1 MIKIKHALTLV
12 LLSLSLAINPAKADA
27 NTGDTLKSIHEMR
40 VLNYAILSDYYMF
53 SGLEGDTRYSRE
65 IDAEIK
71 QFENLLSE
79 ATDGNSPSSKLEQTA
94 ALLSSWQEYKKLL
107 DVNRTDFLSQGY
119 ANARLVD
126 ELTKGSETVNNNLA
140 QLYSAVKSDSGHPV
154 SKNTEL
160 TRQMG
165 VIIQALTAE
174 YAARS
179 TSSLG
184 QVMVIDINEGGMDKQ
199 ADKFRSL
206 LDELKSS
213 ASKDKSIYRDLD
225 QVGVK
230 WEFIAKSIS
239 NYNENAVPFVIT
251 TYGDRIA
258 KDLVSIGDFYAK
270 SLQAKK

>member
-1 MIKIKHALTLV
+1 MIKIKYALTLV

-71 QFENLLSE
+71 QFENLLSKV
-79 ATDGNSPSSKLEQTA
+79 TDGDSPSSKLEQTA

-140 QLYSAVKSDSGHPV
+140 QLYSAVKTDSGHPV

-206 LDELKSS
+206 LDQLKSS